1 MSQPYPPGG
10 GPPPGQQ
17 PPYGQQAP
25 PPYGQQQPYGQPP
38 PPYGQQQQP
47 PPYGYQQAYP
57 PAPIPPPVVEA
68 DAFERSLSLVA
79 YMGVALYII
88 VSAAASFTVAGL
100 PGGGGFFGSGSILT
114 LYNTGVGVGFAISL
128 TPIVILAIPLGISAA
143 GRASQFVSFHAK
155 QALFIAIFYLIARII
170 VGLFYL
176 IPQEEVQTILVS
188 GILVG
193 GVMLFFAYL
202 ASVGGARAFLNR
214 ELFRVPVVG
223 GMVK

>member
-17 PPYGQQAP
+17 PPYGQP
-25 PPYGQQQPYGQPP
+25 PPYGQQQP
-38 PPYGQQQQP
+38 PPYGQQPPPQYGQQP

-57 PAPIPPPVVEA
+57 PAPIPPPVVDA
-68 DAFERSLSLVA
+68 DAFERSLSLIS
-79 YMGVALYII
+79 YLWVALFIMI
-88 VSAAASFTVAGL
+88 TAAASITAGGMAAGFGL
-100 PGGGGFFGSGSILT
+100 FSPGSVLT
-114 LYNTGVGVGFAISL
+114 LFNGPAGVDFAISV
-128 TPIVILAIPLGISAA
+128 TPLVILALPLGVKAA
-143 GRASQFVSFHAK
+143 AQSSQFVSFHAK
-155 QALFIAIFYLIARII
+155 QALYIGIFYLVARIV

-176 IPQEEVQTILVS
+176 IPQGEVQVILVS

-193 GVMLFFAYL
+193 AVMFFFAYL

-214 ELFRVPVVG
+214 ELYRVPVVG